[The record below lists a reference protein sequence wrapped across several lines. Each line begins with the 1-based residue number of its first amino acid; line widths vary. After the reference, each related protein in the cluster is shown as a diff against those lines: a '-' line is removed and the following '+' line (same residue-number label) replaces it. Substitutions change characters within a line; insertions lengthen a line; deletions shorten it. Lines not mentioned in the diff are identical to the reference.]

1 MEIKKEMDGSNDGF
15 VQTGAVSKNGA
26 RKKERSRDIRFSEG
40 CYVQR
45 LEEKID
51 TAVLWLLSN

>member
-1 MEIKKEMDGSNDGF
+1 MENKKEMDGSINGF
-15 VQTGAVSKNGA
+15 VQKGAVSKNGA

-40 CYVQR
+40 CYVQW

-51 TAVLWLLSN
+51 TATL

>member
-1 MEIKKEMDGSNDGF
+1 MENKKEMDGSIDGF

-40 CYVQR
+40 CYVQW

-51 TAVLWLLSN
+51 TATL